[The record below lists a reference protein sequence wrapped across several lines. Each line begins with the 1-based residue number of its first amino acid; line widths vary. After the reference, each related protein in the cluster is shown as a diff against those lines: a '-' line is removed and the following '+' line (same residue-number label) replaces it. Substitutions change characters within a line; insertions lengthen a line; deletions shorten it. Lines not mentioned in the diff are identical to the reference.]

1 MNGDTTTIDSL
12 PLSPQTENIRVNIN
26 EENIKV
32 NNPIQSFNQT
42 RDNDPSINQKNLNQ
56 FVSGI
61 QQASAAGMTSLPSR
75 DIPTNQQHLSHDA
88 NIQPN
93 YIPEQDNGQR
103 DYIQEHQTSEDII
116 RNHAKKELNKNSFD
130 KWYDEFQTPI
140 LISILF
146 FLFQLPIIQK
156 QLCRIIPSL
165 FNKDGNPSLSGYEFN
180 SLAFSGVYYILMK
193 GMHFL
198 EK

>member
-32 NNPIQSFNQT
+32 NNPIQSLNQT

-75 DIPTNQQHLSHDA
+75 DIPTNQQHLSQDA
-88 NIQPN
+88 NIQPIT
-93 YIPEQDNGQR
+93 YQSKITD
-103 DYIQEHQTSEDII
+103 SVII
-116 RNHAKKELNKNSFD
+116 YRNIKQAK
-130 KWYDEFQTPI
+130 
-140 LISILF
+140 ILF
-146 FLFQLPIIQK
+146 AIMRK
-156 QLCRIIPSL
+156 K
-165 FNKDGNPSLSGYEFN
+165 N
-180 SLAFSGVYYILMK
+180 
-193 GMHFL
+193 
-198 EK
+198 